1 MEESF
6 VIVGKILKVH
16 GVKGEMK
23 CSIIPAA
30 EKDVMKQPY
39 LLLLHNRQ
47 KIPYFIE
54 YIRGAGTA
62 ILKLEEINSPEE
74 ARLHINKDI
83 FLKSTQLTKGTEKR
97 VLQAD
102 TTAFSFLEGY
112 AILDEN
118 LGDLGTI
125 REILS
130 LPMQQMA
137 VIDYGSKEILMP
149 LHEQFVLKID
159 RKAKVMHTSIPDG
172 LLDL

>member
-6 VIVGKILKVH
+6 VVVGKILKVH

-23 CSIIPAA
+23 CSIVQAA
-30 EKDVMKQPY
+30 EKDVMKQPF

-74 ARLHINKDI
+74 ARLHVNKDI
-83 FLKSTQLTKGTEKR
+83 FLKSSQLTKGTEKR

-102 TTAFSFLEGY
+102 TTAFSFLEGFGVM
-112 AILDEN
+112 DEN
-118 LGDLGTI
+118 LGALGSI

-137 VIDYGSKEILMP
+137 VIDFNSKEILLP
-149 LHEQFVLKID
+149 LHEQFILKID
-159 RKAKVMHTSIPDG
+159 RKNKLMHTSIPDG

>member
-1 MEESF
+1 MQYHP
-6 VIVGKILKVH
+6 GCR
-16 GVKGEMK
+16 KGCHET
-23 CSIIPAA
+23 A
-30 EKDVMKQPY
+30 
-39 LLLLHNRQ
+39 LLAVAPQSSENPLFHR
-47 KIPYFIE
+47 IYP
-54 YIRGAGTA
+54 GAGTA

-83 FLKSTQLTKGTEKR
+83 FLKSSQLTKGTEKR

-118 LGDLGTI
+118 LGNLGTI
-125 REILS
+125 TEILS

-137 VIDYGSKEILMP
+137 VIDYGSKEILLP
-149 LHEQFVLKID
+149 LHEQFVLSID

>member
-16 GVKGEMK
+16 GVRGEMK
-23 CSIIPAA
+23 ISIAEAA
-30 EKDVMKQPY
+30 EKDVLKQPY

-47 KIPYFIE
+47 KVPHFIE

-83 FLKSTQLTKGTEKR
+83 FLKSSQLSRGTENKI
-97 VLQAD
+97 LQSD
-102 TTAFSFLEGY
+102 TTAFSFLEGFS
-112 AILDEN
+112 IQDKN
-118 LGDLGTI
+118 LGPLGTI

-137 VIDYGSKEILMP
+137 VIDYRSKEILMP
-149 LHEQFVLKID
+149 LHEQFVLSID